1 MNKLEKFLNTVFEPY
16 DALYVVDLI
25 SAIANDDMIFLPDIV
40 VFSGG
45 PGTGKTTMLRIL
57 REMFDDNGDV
67 GFVEDWDGYPM
78 EHATIGYS
86 SGLVSYPRIIFA
98 TTNLDLNEDLYVGVK
113 VIKMTG
119 NRLPFADYRE
129 FMEEYV
135 G

>member
-45 PGTGKTTMLRIL
+45 PGTGKTTVLRIL
-57 REMFDDNGDV
+57 REMFDDNNDV
-67 GFVEDWDGYPM
+67 AFVDDWNGYPIPQEM
-78 EHATIGYS
+78 IRYLKH
-86 SGLVSYPRIIFA
+86 PRIIFT
-98 TTNLDLNEDLYVGVK
+98 TTNLDLDEDMYVGVK

-119 NRLPFADYRE
+119 NGLPFADYRE

>member
-1 MNKLEKFLNTVFEPY
+1 MNKLEKFLNTIFEPY

-40 VFSGG
+40 AFSGG

-57 REMFDDNGDV
+57 REMFDDNDDV
-67 GFVEDWDGYPM
+67 AFMDDWNGYPIDRVL
-78 EHATIGYS
+78 IGY
-86 SGLVSYPRIIFA
+86 GRCPRIIFT
-98 TTNLDLNEDLYVGVK
+98 TTNLDLNEDMYVGVK

-119 NRLPFADYRE
+119 NRIPFADYCE

>member
-25 SAIANDDMIFLPDIV
+25 SAIMNDDMVFLPDIV

-45 PGTGKTTMLRIL
+45 PATGKTTMLRIL
-57 REMFDDNGDV
+57 REMFDDNNEV
-67 GFVEDWDGYPM
+67 AFVDDWNGYPM
-78 EHATIGYS
+78 DQATLGYL
-86 SGLVSYPRIIFA
+86 GYYYPRIIFA
-98 TTNLDLNEDLYVGVK
+98 ATNLELDEDMYVGVK

-119 NRLPFADYRE
+119 NRIPFADYSE
-129 FMEEYV
+129 FMKEYI

>member
-1 MNKLEKFLNTVFEPY
+1 MNKLENFLNTILEPN

-25 SAIANDDMIFLPDIV
+25 SAISNDDMMFLPDIV

-57 REMFDDNGDV
+57 REMFDDNDDV
-67 GFVEDWDGYPM
+67 GFVDDWNGYPM
-78 EHATIGYS
+78 DQATIGY
-86 SGLVSYPRIIFA
+86 GEHPRIIFA
-98 TTNLDLNEDLYVGVK
+98 NTNLDLDEDMYVGVK

-119 NRLPFADYRE
+119 NRIPFADYRE
-129 FMEEYV
+129 FMEECV